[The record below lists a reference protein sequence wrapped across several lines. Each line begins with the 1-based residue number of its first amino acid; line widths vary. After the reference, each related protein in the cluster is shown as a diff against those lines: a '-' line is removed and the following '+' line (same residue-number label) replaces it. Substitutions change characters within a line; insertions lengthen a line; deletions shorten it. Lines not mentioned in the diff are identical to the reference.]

1 MKELLS
7 SAARGRLESLIRKG
21 YAILLGLLTIQLGV
35 RQVSQREHL
44 TFLSDIVLVA
54 LLLSVMAI
62 CVSAWVGRGNNLMLG
77 IHGAVGLLA
86 VVLIPAMTL
95 ETLYP
100 SLALAGSGQH
110 WIWTNVSVSAVSVA
124 AIFGLRPPLWIY
136 LSTLLISWQIV
147 QTSVGVEARNFVGFL
162 DALQDTFFVFFL
174 VVGLA
179 GMYSQVCS
187 WASQVDQANSAL
199 LESSI
204 DKYKVNAVEK
214 EDQRINALIHDS
226 VLHALLSATAAK
238 TPKERQASV
247 TLAMQASEKIRN
259 VELSIAVLGNTTS
272 NALFRSLRKLAKET
286 SPLIKVSTY
295 LAVSA
300 FITNQAAQAITG
312 AALQAMHNA
321 IKHSKFTKLEL
332 KLNSPSNGLVTVHVI
347 DNGRGFRPERVS
359 RSRIGIRGSIL
370 TRMDLVGGLARIR
383 SSAGNGTTVSL
394 RWPK

>member
-1 MKELLS
+1 
-7 SAARGRLESLIRKG
+7 LIKKG
-21 YAILLGLLTIQLGV
+21 YAILLGLLTLQLGV

-44 TFLSDIVLVA
+44 TFLSDMVLVA
-54 LLLSVMAI
+54 LFLSVAAVI
-62 CVSAWVGRGNNLMLG
+62 VSAWVGRGNNLMLG

-95 ETLYP
+95 ATFYP
-100 SLALAGSGQH
+100 GLALAGSGQH
-110 WIWTNVSVSAVSVA
+110 WIWANVSVSAVSVA
-124 AIFGLRPPLWIY
+124 IMFGLRPPFWIY

-147 QTSVGVEARNFVGFL
+147 QTSLGVEATNFANFL
-162 DALQDTFFVFFL
+162 DALQDTFYVFFL

-187 WASQVDQANSAL
+187 WVSQVDQANSAL
-199 LESSI
+199 QASSI

-226 VLHALLSATAAK
+226 VLHALTFAIAAK

-247 TLAMQASEKIRN
+247 ALAMWASEKIRN
-259 VELSIAVLGNTTS
+259 VEFSIALSGNTTS
-272 NALFRSLRKLAKET
+272 NALFRSLRKLAEET
-286 SPLIKVSTY
+286 SPLIKVSRY
-295 LAVSA
+295 LAVSM
-300 FITNQAAQAITG
+300 FITDQAAQAITG

-332 KLNSPSNGLVTVHVI
+332 KLNSPSNGLVTVHII

-370 TRMDLVGGLARIR
+370 TRMNLVGGLASIR

>member
-7 SAARGRLESLIRKG
+7 SAARGRLEGLIKKG
-21 YAILLGLLTIQLGV
+21 YAILLGLLTLQLGV

-44 TFLSDIVLVA
+44 TFLSDMVLVA
-54 LLLSVMAI
+54 LFLSVAAVI
-62 CVSAWVGRGNNLMLG
+62 VSAWVGRGNNLMLG

-95 ETLYP
+95 ATFYP
-100 SLALAGSGQH
+100 GLALAGSGQH
-110 WIWTNVSVSAVSVA
+110 WIWANVSVSAVSVA
-124 AIFGLRPPLWIY
+124 IMFGLRPPFWIY

-147 QTSVGVEARNFVGFL
+147 QTSLGVEATNFANFL
-162 DALQDTFFVFFL
+162 DALQDTFYVFFL

-187 WASQVDQANSAL
+187 WVSQVDQANSAL
-199 LESSI
+199 QASSI

-226 VLHALLSATAAK
+226 VLHALTFAIAAK

-247 TLAMQASEKIRN
+247 ALAMWASEKIRN
-259 VELSIAVLGNTTS
+259 VEFSIALSGNTTS
-272 NALFRSLRKLAKET
+272 NALFRSLRKLAEET
-286 SPLIKVSTY
+286 SPLIKVSRY
-295 LAVSA
+295 LAVSM
-300 FITNQAAQAITG
+300 FITDQAAQAITG

-332 KLNSPSNGLVTVHVI
+332 KLNSPSNGLVTVHII

-370 TRMDLVGGLARIR
+370 TRMNLVGGLASIR

>member
-1 MKELLS
+1 MTELLA
-7 SAARGRLESLIRKG
+7 SAARGRLESLIKKG
-21 YAILLGLLTIQLGV
+21 YAILLGLLTLQLGV

-44 TFLSDIVLVA
+44 TFLSDMVLVA
-54 LLLSVMAI
+54 LFLSVAAVI
-62 CVSAWVGRGNNLMLG
+62 VSAWVGRGNNLMLG

-95 ETLYP
+95 ATFYP
-100 SLALAGSGQH
+100 GLALAGSGQH
-110 WIWTNVSVSAVSVA
+110 WIWANVSVSAVSVA
-124 AIFGLRPPLWIY
+124 IMFGLRPPFWIY

-147 QTSVGVEARNFVGFL
+147 QTSLGVEATNFANFL
-162 DALQDTFFVFFL
+162 DALQDTFYVFFL

-187 WASQVDQANSAL
+187 WVSQVDQANSAL
-199 LESSI
+199 QASSI

-226 VLHALLSATAAK
+226 VLHALTFAIAAK

-247 TLAMQASEKIRN
+247 ALAMWASEKIRN
-259 VELSIAVLGNTTS
+259 VEFSIALSGNTTS
-272 NALFRSLRKLAKET
+272 NALFRSLRKLAEET
-286 SPLIKVSTY
+286 SPLIKVSRY
-295 LAVSA
+295 LAVSM
-300 FITNQAAQAITG
+300 FITDQAAQAITG

-332 KLNSPSNGLVTVHVI
+332 KLNSPSNGLVTVHII

-370 TRMDLVGGLARIR
+370 TRMNLVGGLASIR

>member
-1 MKELLS
+1 MTELLS

-21 YAILLGLLTIQLGV
+21 YAILLGLVTVQLGV

-54 LLLSVMAI
+54 LFLSVAAVI
-62 CVSAWVGRGNNLMLG
+62 VSAWVGRGNNLMLG

-86 VVLIPAMTL
+86 VVLTPAMTL
-95 ETLYP
+95 DTLYP
-100 SLALAGSGQH
+100 SLALAGSGH
-110 WIWTNVSVSAVSVA
+110 YWIWTNVSVSAVSVA
-124 AIFGLRPPLWIY
+124 ILFGLRPPFWIY
-136 LSTLLISWQIV
+136 LSTLLISWQIM
-147 QTSVGVEARNFVGFL
+147 QTSVGGEARNFVGFL

-187 WASQVDQANSAL
+187 WAGQVDQANSAL
-199 LESSI
+199 LASSI

-226 VLHALLSATAAK
+226 VLHALTFAIAAK

-247 TLAMQASEKIRN
+247 TLAMWASEKIRN
-259 VELSIAVLGNTTS
+259 VEFSIAVSGNTTS

-286 SPLIKVSTY
+286 SPLIKVSRY
-295 LAVSA
+295 LAVSM
-300 FITNQAAQAITG
+300 FITDQAAQAITG

-332 KLNSPSNGLVTVHVI
+332 KLNSPSNGLVTVHII

-359 RSRIGIRGSIL
+359 RSRIGISGSIL
-370 TRMDLVGGLARIR
+370 TRMNLVGGLASIR

>member
-1 MKELLS
+1 MKELLA
-7 SAARGRLESLIRKG
+7 SAARGRLESLIKKG
-21 YAILLGLLTIQLGV
+21 YAILLGLLTLQLGV

-44 TFLSDIVLVA
+44 TFLSDMVLVA
-54 LLLSVMAI
+54 LFLSVAAVI
-62 CVSAWVGRGNNLMLG
+62 VSAWVGRGNNLMLG

-95 ETLYP
+95 ATFYP
-100 SLALAGSGQH
+100 GLALAGSGQH
-110 WIWTNVSVSAVSVA
+110 WIWANVSVSAVSVA
-124 AIFGLRPPLWIY
+124 IMFGLRPPFWIY

-147 QTSVGVEARNFVGFL
+147 QTAAGVEATNYVDFL

-199 LESSI
+199 LASSI

-226 VLHALLSATAAK
+226 VLHALTFAIAAK

-247 TLAMQASEKIRN
+247 ALAMWASEKIRN
-259 VELSIAVLGNTTS
+259 VEFSIAVSGNTTS
-272 NALFRSLRKLAKET
+272 NALFRSLRKLAEET
-286 SPLIKVSTY
+286 SPLIKVSRY
-295 LAVSA
+295 LAVSM
-300 FITNQAAQAITG
+300 FITDQAAQAITG

-321 IKHSKFTKLEL
+321 IKHSEFTKLEL
-332 KLNSPSNGLVTVHVI
+332 KLNSPSNGLVTVHII

-370 TRMDLVGGLARIR
+370 TRMNLVGGLASIR

>member
-1 MKELLS
+1 
-7 SAARGRLESLIRKG
+7 LIKKG
-21 YAILLGLLTIQLGV
+21 YAILLGLLTLQLGV

-44 TFLSDIVLVA
+44 TFLSDMVLVA
-54 LLLSVMAI
+54 LFLSVAAVI
-62 CVSAWVGRGNNLMLG
+62 VSAWVGRGNNLMLG

-95 ETLYP
+95 ATFYP
-100 SLALAGSGQH
+100 GLALAGSGQH
-110 WIWTNVSVSAVSVA
+110 WIWANVSVSAVSVA
-124 AIFGLRPPLWIY
+124 IMFGLRPPFWIY

-147 QTSVGVEARNFVGFL
+147 QTSLGVEATNFANFL

-187 WASQVDQANSAL
+187 WVSQVDQANSAL
-199 LESSI
+199 QASSI

-226 VLHALLSATAAK
+226 VLHALTFAIAAE

-247 TLAMQASEKIRN
+247 ALAMWASEKIRN
-259 VELSIAVLGNTTS
+259 VEFSIALSGNTTS
-272 NALFRSLRKLAKET
+272 NALFRSLRKLAEET
-286 SPLIKVSTY
+286 SPLIKVSRY
-295 LAVSA
+295 LAVSM
-300 FITNQAAQAITG
+300 FITDQAAQAITG

-332 KLNSPSNGLVTVHVI
+332 KLNSPSNGLVTVHII

-370 TRMDLVGGLARIR
+370 TRMNLVGGLASIR